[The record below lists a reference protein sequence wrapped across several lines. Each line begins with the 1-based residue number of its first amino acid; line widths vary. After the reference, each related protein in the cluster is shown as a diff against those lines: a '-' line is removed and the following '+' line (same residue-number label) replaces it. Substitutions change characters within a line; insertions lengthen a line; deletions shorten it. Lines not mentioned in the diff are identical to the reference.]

1 MKTLVTRA
9 ILAFLAL
16 PGVVAFAI
24 PLTLLWPSVRTDP
37 PRLAG
42 LLPFGAGVALLL
54 WATRDFLVRG
64 RGTLAPWDPPRT
76 LVVSGPY
83 RYSRNPM
90 YVAVVGILVGW
101 SLAYRSFTLATYA
114 LVVMVLFHLRVVLAE
129 EPFLARTQRDEW
141 ARYRSRA
148 PRWIFPSRRAVL
160 LTFATALIALPL
172 GGIIYEAYADARGTR
187 DFPPP
192 GELVDIGEGRL
203 HLVCIGEGAP
213 IVMFEQASFSNSLSY
228 SQARERIARRTR
240 VCSYDRFG
248 MGWSDAG
255 PAELTTAM
263 LAQQLAVLQ
272 DRARLPQPFVL
283 VTSSIGGLT
292 TEMFARRY
300 PERVAGLV
308 FVDAATSDLFATAD
322 EWLPT
327 VRRAAC
333 AAAFAARF
341 GLVRLIDPFGL
352 GDESSDAARRSAA
365 ITYGARPLATI
376 CALARGFSAGPGDF
390 AQAPPLS
397 PTVPLIVLTAEQPQ
411 LLLGIDRLDRA
422 WAATR
427 LGAHKA
433 LASRSANGSWRQV
446 PKSTHLIADSQ
457 PDAVVD
463 AVFEMLDSSS
473 AGTIV
478 TSTP

>member
-1 MKTLVTRA
+1 MTLLARA
-9 ILAFLAL
+9 VLAFLVL
-16 PGVVAFAI
+16 PGVVAFAV
-24 PLTLLWPSVRTDP
+24 PLMLLWPGVRDASP
-37 PRLAG
+37 HPMG

-64 RGTLAPWDPPRT
+64 RGTLAPWDPPRA
-76 LVVSGPY
+76 LVSSGPY

-90 YVAVVGILVGW
+90 YVAVVGILIGW
-101 SLAYRSFTLATYA
+101 SLAYRSLTLAAYT
-114 LVVMVLFHLRVVLAE
+114 LVVMLLFHLRVVFAE
-129 EPFLARTQRDEW
+129 EPFLARTQRDDW
-141 ARYRSRA
+141 ARYRRRA
-148 PRWIFPSRRAVL
+148 PRWIFPSRRALL
-160 LTFATALIALPL
+160 LTGATVLVVLPL
-172 GGIIYEAYADARGTR
+172 SGLIYEAFADARAAR

-213 IVMFEQASFSNSLSY
+213 IVLFEQASFSNSLSY
-228 SQARERIARRTR
+228 SQARERIARRTK

-255 PAELTTAM
+255 PSELTTAM

-272 DRARLPQPFVL
+272 DRAKLPQPFVL

-308 FVDAATSDLFATAD
+308 FADAGTSDLFASAD

-327 VRRAAC
+327 IRRAGC

-341 GLVRLIDPFGL
+341 GLVRLFDPFRL

-365 ITYGARPLATI
+365 ITYGARPMGTI
-376 CALARGFSAGPGDF
+376 CALASGLSAGAGDF

-411 LLLGIDRLDRA
+411 LMLGIDRLDRA
-422 WAATR
+422 WEATR
-427 LGAHKA
+427 LRAHKA
-433 LASRSANGSWRQV
+433 LASRSSNGSWRLV

-463 AVFEMLDSSS
+463 AVFEILDSSS
-473 AGTIV
+473 AGTIA